1 MPDLD
6 FALRL
11 SAPESTLAVGGLVL
25 LMLGAFMGE
34 KSAKLVSILSVC
46 AMFAPH
52 LLQRLDLDAWAD
64 G

>member
-34 KSAKLVSILSVC
+34 RSARFISILSVGSFGVAC
-46 AMFAPH
+46 PY
-52 LLQRLDLDAWAD
+52 
-64 G
+64 